1 MSARRTG
8 STAGSVSH
16 VRISSGSISASVAAR
31 SITSGSSSAS
41 AVKVSTRSRRRK
53 AGSRSGACRRVAT
66 TARHAGSDAPSST
79 GRQSIGMP
87 YSSCSRRRLFATC
100 SGGNVLAGPLLGQH
114 DHVQLPLDL
123 RAVEPQEPQPLALG
137 GERERAA
144 GSV

>member
-1 MSARRTG
+1 MSARSTG
-8 STAGSVSH
+8 STAGFFSH

-41 AVKVSTRSRRRK
+41 PVKVSTRSRRRK

-79 GRQSIGMP
+79 GRQSIGIP
-87 YSSCSRRRLFATC
+87 YSSCSRRRLFDTF
-100 SGGNVLAGPLLGQH
+100 SGGNSSPGRSSASTTMCSSHSICAPYSHRSRSRCRSAENANGQ
-114 DHVQLPLDL
+114 P
-123 RAVEPQEPQPLALG
+123 
-137 GERERAA
+137 